1 MPDYSWPSAE
11 QRSLIGKRVSR
22 VDAPLKVSGRAMYNQ
37 DYHGEGMLFG
47 KVLRSPH
54 AKARIVS
61 IDTSAAERT
70 PGVVAVEIVQKPGAN
85 VHWEGDEVVAVAAVD
100 EGAAEDAI
108 RAIKV
113 QYQQLP
119 HMVSDA
125 EPPAGA
131 GGPPGPMSQ
140 E

>member
-1 MPDYSWPSAE
+1 
-11 QRSLIGKRVSR
+11 
-22 VDAPLKVSGRAMYNQ
+22 
-37 DYHGEGMLFG
+37 
-47 KVLRSPH
+47 
-54 AKARIVS
+54 
-61 IDTSAAERT
+61 ERT

-140 E
+140 EDIWDATVEMSDEQVAQQIDKSALIFNPTKPTLARLMNSACQVGI